1 MKRAEFWFYTFPLW
15 YAIHE
20 LEELLGFT
28 SWKKNTLPHLPENVQ
43 NLFQPVSFA
52 KFSKAIIFE
61 TLLILGVWIEWW
73 SPENH
78 FWFVITIV
86 FTSHFLSRIIQSI
99 LFRKASLWL
108 NSSIVLLPV
117 CVFFIIESFPYV
129 VWDSFIQELLLAI
142 GLMLLFF
149 WGLFSFFK
157 ST

>member
-1 MKRAEFWFYTFPLW
+1 MERADFWFYTFPLW

-78 FWFVITIV
+78 FWFVIISYLLV
-86 FTSHFLSRIIQSI
+86 IFFPI
-99 LFRKASLWL
+99 LFSQSYLERL
-108 NSSIVLLPV
+108 V
-117 CVFFIIESFPYV
+117 C
-129 VWDSFIQELLLAI
+129 D
-142 GLMLLFF
+142 
-149 WGLFSFFK
+149 
-157 ST
+157 